1 MANEINIQ
9 ASLTVQKFSPAT
21 QGTGNKDI
29 TQTNSCACSNIQ
41 SLGTGTGQALELG
54 VITSNLGYLFVK
66 NLDATNNALL
76 TLDSANAQ
84 VFALLR
90 PSEFCLVPVNQNTLY
105 GKSSASTVSVLVCA
119 CQT

>member
-9 ASLTVQKFSPAT
+9 AAITVQKFSPAVS
-21 QGTGNKDI
+21 GSASKDI

-41 SLGTGTGQALELG
+41 SLGTGTGQALEVG
-54 VITSNLGYLFVK
+54 AITTNLGYLFVK

-76 TLDSANAQ
+76 TLDSNNAQ

-90 PSEFCLVPVNQNTLY
+90 PGEFCLLPVNQNTLC
-105 GKSSASTVSVLVCA
+105 GKSSASTVNVAVYA